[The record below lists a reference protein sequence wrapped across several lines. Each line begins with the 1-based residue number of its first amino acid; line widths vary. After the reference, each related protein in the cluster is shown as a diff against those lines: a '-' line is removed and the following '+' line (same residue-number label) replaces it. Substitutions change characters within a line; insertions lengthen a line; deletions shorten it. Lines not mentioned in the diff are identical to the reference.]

1 MENQLEVN
9 LNEDIL
15 SCPAVKPKK
24 PRSEKQLEND
34 KKLGQR
40 LREKNLLKKQ
50 QQQQQQEEQPD
61 IDTEL
66 KTIREAAD
74 EIHIEVVVPKVK
86 RVVRP
91 KLKRSQSIY
100 PPVFEEV
107 SVL

>member
-1 MENQLEVN
+1 M
-9 LNEDIL
+9 
-15 SCPAVKPKK
+15 PASKTKETTIRK
-24 PRSEKQLEND
+24 AIEND

-66 KTIREAAD
+66 KTIREAVD
-74 EIHIEVVVPKVK
+74 EIQIEVVVPKVK

-91 KLKRSQSIY
+91 KLKRNQSIY

-107 SVL
+107 AVL